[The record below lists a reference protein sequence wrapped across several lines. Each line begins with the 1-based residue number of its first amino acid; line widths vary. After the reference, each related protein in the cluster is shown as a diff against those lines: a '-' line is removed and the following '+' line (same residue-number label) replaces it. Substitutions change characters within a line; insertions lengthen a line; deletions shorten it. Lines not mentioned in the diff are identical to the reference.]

1 MWIINSI
8 AALDFLARV
17 VSHVNFD
24 GLGESQL
31 PATTTSPPT
40 SPTHNQIASSNASAT
55 ANSSSKS
62 SVPSVVCRL
71 VKAIILFGLNPPA
84 DFLLRKASAY
94 ALHLEW
100 WVFFENSNLI
110 HILLLI
116 VEHSHVSIGI
126 TRAPSHTRL
135 SASIRIYILTWA
147 SLRTNC
153 LRDQIQRNFLL
164 EPNLLSF
171 FFWFLL
177 ISPCMYKFF
186 RLCSSLL
193 RFYLNFIYR
202 MS

>member
-1 MWIINSI
+1 MTFLLALFLMWTSMVSASRSFLPLLLLRLRQHTTKLHHRMQVLLQIHPPNPAYLAWF
-8 AALDFLARV
+8 AALWRPSYSLD
-17 VSHVNFD
+17 STH
-24 GLGESQL
+24 
-31 PATTTSPPT
+31 PPT
-40 SPTHNQIASSNASAT
+40 FSCARP
-55 ANSSSKS
+55 
-62 SVPSVVCRL
+62 
-71 VKAIILFGLNPPA
+71 
-84 DFLLRKASAY
+84 LRMPFIWND
-94 ALHLEW
+94 EF
-100 WVFFENSNLI
+100 FFENSNLI